1 MQALR
6 ERAQARACLD
16 RGECTHCDHRRV
28 RVHTRASTPLATSP
42 LIKVNEPWFAWRRCT
57 PVHTH
62 AGLPSSWARLLLH
75 IRPASTCVGHRRRR
89 GRSPCACST
98 LGNYPSRSSR
108 PVRAKLAR
116 QLASGCAGV
125 VAGADPKC
133 APACVAG
140 RSRRLGLAPMLAPSS
155 CSTRWTGS
163 MAVRAPFPRKR
174 RPIAP
179 RHAAPAAVILR
190 PAVAC
195 LPGRISA
202 PEKKC
207 RYRTRHTQAPKRRK
221 SGLRFFCS
229 RRRRPPC
236 SWCAGE
242 PVWPVVVTIRSLRA
256 RARVIWA
263 RLARWG
269 AAAAA
274 GAPSRRCAAR
284 HSHSTRPQASR
295 PRDFNFLKVEFWRK
309 SAAAVERVR
318 AGYS

>member
-1 MQALR
+1 VCT
-6 ERAQARACLD
+6 CL
-16 RGECTHCDHRRV
+16 
-28 RVHTRASTPLATSP
+28 
-42 LIKVNEPWFAWRRCT
+42 
-57 PVHTH
+57 
-62 AGLPSSWARLLLH
+62 
-75 IRPASTCVGHRRRR
+75 R
-89 GRSPCACST
+89 GRSVETARTGPHASPELMLDT
-98 LGNYPSRSSR
+98 MDRLDGGARSFPSQTAADRTPSR
-108 PVRAKLAR
+108 RA
-116 QLASGCAGV
+116 
-125 VAGADPKC
+125 
-133 APACVAG
+133 
-140 RSRRLGLAPMLAPSS
+140 
-155 CSTRWTGS
+155 
-163 MAVRAPFPRKR
+163 
-174 RPIAP
+174 
-179 RHAAPAAVILR
+179 AAVILR

-284 HSHSTRPQASR
+284 HEPQHAPTS
-295 PRDFNFLKVEFWRK
+295 K
-309 SAAAVERVR
+309 
-318 AGYS
+318 